1 MKNTNIAESVF
12 RVNLKY
18 VDLQNQTKELFF
30 RCLDEGRDINYF
42 RAKMEQI
49 WGNINYTFMEEEISS
64 YEQEIHEQNMEKFGM
79 KKNNTKD
86 ILKVAT
92 AIGVGILGKKFLDTK
107 KSFDKIQNTEAKF
120 VMQKEK
126 EYQNSLNS
134 LAYKVDK
141 EEYLKLK
148 VQKYS
153 NQIVPYYSKTTNE
166 LVREVEL
173 STYCSMIHNTNLTR
187 TGWNTTLNDAID
199 MGYTKFIIPYHSFS
213 CPYCIAHQNRVM
225 TLEEVIDLTG
235 DIEEQ
240 EGDILHP
247 NCKCSLVIYDKNIDY
262 LKPSYSKS
270 ELEEHYHI
278 RQKTN
283 SLTLQ
288 KEKIKTDIKIQQR
301 LGNEDQVDILNQQKN
316 KINKEI
322 RKLKEALP
330 TTELKKQVVAIN
342 R

>member
-42 RAKMEQI
+42 RAKMQQI
-49 WGNINYTFMEEEISS
+49 WGNIDYTFMEEEISS

-79 KKNNTKD
+79 KNNNTKD

-92 AIGVGILGKKFLDTK
+92 AIGVGILGKNFLDTK

-187 TGWNTTLNDAID
+187 TGWNTTINDAID

-262 LKPSYSKS
+262 LKPSYTKR
-270 ELEEHYHI
+270 ELEEQYHI

-301 LGNEDQVDILNQQKN
+301 LGNEDQADILNQQRN

>member
-30 RCLDEGRDINYF
+30 RCLDEGRDMNYF
-42 RAKMEQI
+42 RAKMQDI
-49 WGNINYTFMEEEISS
+49 WGNIDYTFMEEEIAS
-64 YEQEIHEQNMEKFGM
+64 YEQEIHEQNMEKFGI
-79 KKNNTKD
+79 KD
-86 ILKVAT
+86 NEKDMVKVAT
-92 AIGVGILGKKFLDTK
+92 AIGVGILGSEFLDTR
-107 KSFDKIQNTEAKF
+107 KSFDKIQETEAKF
-120 VMQKEK
+120 VRQKEK

-141 EEYLKLK
+141 EDYLKLK
-148 VQKYS
+148 VQKYT
-153 NQIVPYYSKTTNE
+153 NQIVPYYSKETGKKI
-166 LVREVEL
+166 RDVEL

-187 TGWNTTLNDAID
+187 TGWNTTLNDGLS
-199 MGYTKFIIPYHSFS
+199 MGYDMFIIPYHSFS
-213 CPYCIAHQNRVM
+213 CPYCVAHQNKPMSIKEVM
-225 TLEEVIDLTG
+225 KLTG
-235 DIEEQ
+235 HIEEQ

-247 NCKCSLVIYDKNIDY
+247 NCKCSLVIYDKNIKY
-262 LKPSYSKS
+262 KKS
-270 ELEEHYHI
+270 NYTKGELEEQYHI

-301 LGNEDQVDILNQQKN
+301 LGNEDQVDILNQQRN

-322 RKLKEALP
+322 RDLKEALP